1 METGVTVMAMLLGTV
16 AGFWTAVMVLH
27 AAAVLRDRRDLA
39 RMRKVTDDIYPFI
52 QLRDVLASETM
63 PATQPIVS
71 IEK

>member
-1 METGVTVMAMLLGTV
+1 MLLGTV
-16 AGFWTAVMVLH
+16 AGFWTAVMILH
-27 AAAVLRDRRDLA
+27 VMAVLRDRRDLA

-52 QLRDVLASETM
+52 QLRDVIAAENQ